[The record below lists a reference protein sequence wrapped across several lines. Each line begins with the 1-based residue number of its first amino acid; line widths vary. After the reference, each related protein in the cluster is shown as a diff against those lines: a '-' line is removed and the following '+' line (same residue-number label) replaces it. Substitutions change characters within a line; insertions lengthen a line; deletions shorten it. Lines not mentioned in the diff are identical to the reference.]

1 MLSAVLLA
9 GCAGGPV
16 RLSDEAL
23 MQRASAGPLTV
34 REARV
39 ITDNDA
45 AFQSRLK
52 LVEGARDFVD
62 LMYYIYSDDYSS
74 STLTKA
80 LIAAARQVV
89 RVRVLV
95 DYNTNYGITLPE
107 KKEQ

>member
-16 RLSDEAL
+16 RLTDEAL

-34 REARV
+34 REACV

-45 AFQSRLK
+45 MFQSKTK
-52 LVEGARDFVD
+52 LVEGARETVD

-80 LIAAARQVV
+80 LIAAARRGV
-89 RVRVLV
+89 RVRLLV